1 MYSRA
6 GVARGYECAKEA
18 WEEVG
23 RASNVRLPR
32 ANFTSS
38 TTPTY
43 GRLPMNGKGEDGG
56 AGGAGPPIA
65 LKAGETRAF
74 LIMTTR
80 CVRFFFLLARPCDC
94 THGRSCALS
103 VSRRAAASSAQAIE
117 RARAHTHPHM
127 RAEHAL
133 ASHAPERE
141 GEIGVGEGQGSR
153 GRETLDAKNKKA
165 LGNFDPQPH
174 PYPPACTC
182 LSLPSTSSPRLAIVE
197 SSCGRSTKVR
207 GKLARSP
214 SATR

>member
-1 MYSRA
+1 VYSRA

-23 RASNVRLPR
+23 SATNVRLPR

-65 LKAGETRAF
+65 LKAGQTRAF

-80 CVRFFFLLARPCDC
+80 CGRVFFF
-94 THGRSCALS
+94 
-103 VSRRAAASSAQAIE
+103 SRLGGASL
-117 RARAHTHPHM
+117 
-127 RAEHAL
+127 RAERAL

-141 GEIGVGEGQGSR
+141 VEIEVGGGQ
-153 GRETLDAKNKKA
+153 
-165 LGNFDPQPH
+165 
-174 PYPPACTC
+174 
-182 LSLPSTSSPRLAIVE
+182 
-197 SSCGRSTKVR
+197 
-207 GKLARSP
+207 
-214 SATR
+214 